1 MMIAVFDGRRIV
13 LDHFA
18 DDAVFVPQRNQDRD
32 RRLRLRAELFLSGK
46 GRLPTPPNPMVNTD
60 QIEQKIVGS
69 AQQSPGSQRNQN
81 DAKNVVDSIYEVLV
95 KVCHLKRR
103 WFGSSLFLT

>member
-1 MMIAVFDGRRIV
+1 
-13 LDHFA
+13 
-18 DDAVFVPQRNQDRD
+18 
-32 RRLRLRAELFLSGK
+32 
-46 GRLPTPPNPMVNTD
+46 MVKTD

-103 WFGSSLFLT
+103 WFGSSVFLT